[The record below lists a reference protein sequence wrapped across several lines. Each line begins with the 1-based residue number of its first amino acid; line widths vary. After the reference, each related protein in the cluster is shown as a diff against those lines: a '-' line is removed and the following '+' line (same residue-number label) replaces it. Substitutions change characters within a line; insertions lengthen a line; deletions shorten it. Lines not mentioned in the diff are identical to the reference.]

1 MSFPYFDENRDLD
14 ESTRKEAGGSFIKL
28 TDGTTHYELSGPEN
42 GKTIVLVHGFSVP
55 CFIFDPTFDF
65 LTKAGFRVLRY
76 DLIGRGYSD
85 RPKTAYKIDLFV
97 RQLRDLLE
105 ALNLPQVNLLGL
117 SMGGPITASFI
128 DQNPQV
134 VDKFILID
142 PAGAKRVT
150 LSLLLEAVKLPI
162 FGELALGLFGSG
174 SMVKGIASDMFDP
187 ELVEHF
193 QAQYKIQMQYKGFK
207 YAILSTMRNRMLES
221 FAETYARV
229 GKLKKPTLLI
239 WGKNDATVPFKNS
252 SEILKAIPHAEFH
265 PIENCGH
272 IPHYEKPEIVNKV
285 LLEFLSK

>member
-1 MSFPYFDENRDLD
+1 MPFPYFDENRDLD

-28 TDGTTHYELSGPEN
+28 KDGTTHYELSGSEN
-42 GKTIVLVHGFSVP
+42 GEPIVLVHGFSVP
-55 CFIFDPTFDF
+55 YFIFDPTFDF

-150 LSLLLEAVKLPI
+150 LSLLLEVVKLPI

-239 WGKNDATVPFKNS
+239 WGKNDTTVPFKNS
-252 SEILKAIPHAEFH
+252 TEILKAIPHSEFH

>member
-1 MSFPYFDENRDLD
+1 MPFPYFDENRDLD

-42 GKTIVLVHGFSVP
+42 GKPIVLVHGFSVP
-55 CFIFDPTFDF
+55 YFIFDPTFDF

-252 SEILKAIPHAEFH
+252 TEILKAIPHAEFH

-272 IPHYEKPEIVNKV
+272 IPHYEKPEIVNKI

>member
-28 TDGTTHYELSGPEN
+28 KDGTTHYELSGPEN
-42 GKTIVLVHGFSVP
+42 GKPVVLVHGFSVP
-55 CFIFDPTFDF
+55 YFIFDPTFDF
-65 LTKAGFRVLRY
+65 LTKSGFRVLRY

-105 ALNLPQVNLLGL
+105 TLNMQQVNLLGL

-193 QAQYKIQMQYKGFK
+193 QTQYKIQMQYKGFK

-239 WGKNDATVPFKNS
+239 WGKNDTTVPFKNS
-252 SEILKAIPHAEFH
+252 AEILKAIPHAEFH

>member
-28 TDGTTHYELSGPEN
+28 KDGTTHYELSGPEN

-55 CFIFDPTFDF
+55 YFIFDPTFDF

-239 WGKNDATVPFKNS
+239 WGKNDTTVPFKNS
-252 SEILKAIPHAEFH
+252 AEILKAIPHAEFH

>member
-14 ESTRKEAGGSFIKL
+14 ESTRKETGGSFIKL

-42 GKTIVLVHGFSVP
+42 GKPIVLVHGFSVP
-55 CFIFDPTFDF
+55 YFIFDPTFDF

>member
-1 MSFPYFDENRDLD
+1 MSFPYFDENRDLN

-28 TDGTTHYELSGPEN
+28 KDGTTHYELSGPEN
-42 GKTIVLVHGFSVP
+42 GKPIELVHGFSVP
-55 CFIFDPTFDF
+55 YFIFDPTFDI

-85 RPKTAYKIDLFV
+85 RPKTAYKIYLFV
-97 RQLRDLLE
+97 RQLRDLLK
-105 ALNLPQVNLLGL
+105 ALNMPKVNLLGL

-239 WGKNDATVPFKNS
+239 WGKNDTTVPFKNS
-252 SEILKAIPHAEFH
+252 AEILKAIPHAEFH

-285 LLEFLSK
+285 LMEFLSK

>member
-14 ESTRKEAGGSFIKL
+14 ESTRKETGGSFIKL

-42 GKTIVLVHGFSVP
+42 GKPIVLVHGFSVP
-55 CFIFDPTFDF
+55 YFIFDPTFDF

-239 WGKNDATVPFKNS
+239 WGKNDTTVPFKNS
-252 SEILKAIPHAEFH
+252 AEILKAIPHAEFH

>member
-42 GKTIVLVHGFSVP
+42 GKPIVLVHGFSVP
-55 CFIFDPTFDF
+55 YFIFDPTFDF

>member
-105 ALNLPQVNLLGL
+105 ALNLLQVNLLGL

-162 FGELALGLFGSG
+162 LGELALGLFGSG

-239 WGKNDATVPFKNS
+239 WGKNDTTVPFKNS
-252 SEILKAIPHAEFH
+252 AEILKAIPHAEFH

>member
-28 TDGTTHYELSGPEN
+28 KDGTTHYELSGPEN
-42 GKTIVLVHGFSVP
+42 GKPIVLVHGFSVP
-55 CFIFDPTFDF
+55 YFIFDPTFDF

-239 WGKNDATVPFKNS
+239 WGKNDTTVPFKNS
-252 SEILKAIPHAEFH
+252 AEILKAIPHAEFH

>member
-28 TDGTTHYELSGPEN
+28 TDGTTHYELSGSEN
-42 GKTIVLVHGFSVP
+42 GEPIVLVHGFSVP
-55 CFIFDPTFDF
+55 YFIFDPTFDF

-105 ALNLPQVNLLGL
+105 ALNLSQVNLLGL

-239 WGKNDATVPFKNS
+239 WGKNDTTVPFKNS
-252 SEILKAIPHAEFH
+252 AEILKAIPHAEFH

>member
-1 MSFPYFDENRDLD
+1 MPFPYFDENRDLD

-28 TDGTTHYELSGPEN
+28 TDGTTHYELGGSEN
-42 GKTIVLVHGFSVP
+42 GKPVVLVHGFSVP
-55 CFIFDPTFDF
+55 YFIFDPTFDI

-229 GKLKKPTLLI
+229 GKLNKPTLMI
-239 WGKNDATVPFKNS
+239 WGKNDATIPFKNS
-252 SEILKAIPHAEFH
+252 EEILRAIPHAEFY

>member
-28 TDGTTHYELSGPEN
+28 TDGTTHYELGGSEN
-42 GKTIVLVHGFSVP
+42 GKPVVLVHGFSVP
-55 CFIFDPTFDF
+55 YFIFDPTFDF

-239 WGKNDATVPFKNS
+239 WGKNDTTVPFKNS
-252 SEILKAIPHAEFH
+252 AEILKAIPHAEFH

>member
-14 ESTRKEAGGSFIKL
+14 ESTRKETGGSFIKL

-239 WGKNDATVPFKNS
+239 WGKNDTTVPFKNS
-252 SEILKAIPHAEFH
+252 AEILKAIPHAEFH

>member
-28 TDGTTHYELSGPEN
+28 KDGTTHYELSGPEN
-42 GKTIVLVHGFSVP
+42 GKPIVLVHGFSVP
-55 CFIFDPTFDF
+55 YFIFDPTFDF

-239 WGKNDATVPFKNS
+239 WGKNDTTVPFKNS
-252 SEILKAIPHAEFH
+252 TEILKAIPHSEFH

>member
-1 MSFPYFDENRDLD
+1 MPFPYFDENRDLD

-28 TDGTTHYELSGPEN
+28 KDGTTHYELSGPEN

-55 CFIFDPTFDF
+55 YFIFDPTFDF

-239 WGKNDATVPFKNS
+239 WGKNDTTVPFKNS
-252 SEILKAIPHAEFH
+252 AEILKAIPHAEFH

>member
-1 MSFPYFDENRDLD
+1 MPFPYFDENRDLD
-14 ESTRKEAGGSFIKL
+14 ESTRKEAGDSFIKL
-28 TDGTTHYELSGPEN
+28 KDGTTHYELSGPEN
-42 GKTIVLVHGFSVP
+42 GEPIVLVHGFSVP
-55 CFIFDPTFDF
+55 YFIFDPTFDF

-117 SMGGPITASFI
+117 SLGGPITASFI

-239 WGKNDATVPFKNS
+239 WGKNDTTVPFKNS
-252 SEILKAIPHAEFH
+252 AEILKAIPHAEFH

>member
-1 MSFPYFDENRDLD
+1 MPFPYFDENRDLD

-28 TDGTTHYELSGPEN
+28 TDGTTHYELGGSEN
-42 GKTIVLVHGFSVP
+42 GKPVVLVHGFSVP
-55 CFIFDPTFDF
+55 YFIFDPTFDF

-128 DQNPQV
+128 NQNPQV

-239 WGKNDATVPFKNS
+239 WGKNDTTVPFKNS
-252 SEILKAIPHAEFH
+252 AEILKAIPHAEFH

>member
-239 WGKNDATVPFKNS
+239 WGKNDTTVPFKNS
-252 SEILKAIPHAEFH
+252 AEILKAIPHAEFH

>member
-1 MSFPYFDENRDLD
+1 MPFPYFDENRDLD

-28 TDGTTHYELSGPEN
+28 KDGTTHYELSGPEN
-42 GKTIVLVHGFSVP
+42 GKPIVLVHGFSVP
-55 CFIFDPTFDF
+55 YFIFDPTFDF

-193 QAQYKIQMQYKGFK
+193 QTQYKIQMQYKGFK

-239 WGKNDATVPFKNS
+239 WGKNDTTVPFKNS
-252 SEILKAIPHAEFH
+252 TEILKAIPHAEFH

>member
-28 TDGTTHYELSGPEN
+28 KDGTTHYELSGSEN
-42 GKTIVLVHGFSVP
+42 GEPIVLVHGFSVP
-55 CFIFDPTFDF
+55 YFIFDPTFDF

-150 LSLLLEAVKLPI
+150 LSLLLEVVKLPI

-239 WGKNDATVPFKNS
+239 WGKNDTTVPFKNS
-252 SEILKAIPHAEFH
+252 TEILKAIPHSEFH

>member
-1 MSFPYFDENRDLD
+1 MPFPYFDENRDLD

-28 TDGTTHYELSGPEN
+28 KDGTTRYELSGPEN
-42 GKTIVLVHGFSVP
+42 GKPVVLVHGFSVP
-55 CFIFDPTFDF
+55 YFIFDPTFDF

-105 ALNLPQVNLLGL
+105 ALNLSQVNLLGL

-128 DQNPQV
+128 NQNPQV